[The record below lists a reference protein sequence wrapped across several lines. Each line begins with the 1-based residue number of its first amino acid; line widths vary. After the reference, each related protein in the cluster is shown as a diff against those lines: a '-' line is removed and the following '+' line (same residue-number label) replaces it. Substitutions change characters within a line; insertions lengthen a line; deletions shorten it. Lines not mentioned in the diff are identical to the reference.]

1 MKVFKKLLQSR
12 SLFGSLAIL
21 VLWYILH
28 LAIGSNIIPG
38 PFETIVTFL
47 HLMTGPL
54 LLHILSSILRITVAI
69 ALSMGIGIP
78 LGLWMGLSKRADSFI
93 SPIAYILY
101 PIPKVAFLPL
111 FMVPSAWSTSKI
123 ILILSIIVFQIILAV
138 RDGVKEILRS
148 IFIGGNLRA

>member
-93 SPIAYILY
+93 SP
-101 PIPKVAFLPL
+101 
-111 FMVPSAWSTSKI
+111 
-123 ILILSIIVFQIILAV
+123 
-138 RDGVKEILRS
+138 
-148 IFIGGNLRA
+148 